1 MTLFLRRGL
10 LGALAV
16 AALLLA
22 GPASAHHLMG
32 FFHLEPTPLSGLI
45 SGMMHPILGPDHLLF
60 LLAIGLVGLHRPRA
74 WVVALLA
81 CGLVGAG
88 LGLVVPGVAAVEPLV
103 ALSLVCTGLVLA
115 GKLPAAV
122 LIPSVALHGYALSG
136 SVIGWEPTPIACYL
150 IGLLIS
156 QAALLTLGLT
166 LVQRWG
172 QQLSNSARSTLTGLL
187 IGIGLAFTWTAVIP

>member
-10 LGALAV
+10 LGALAC

-45 SGMMHPILGPDHLLF
+45 SGLMHPILGPDHLLF
-60 LLAIGLVGLHRPRA
+60 LLAIGLVGLQRPRT

-81 CGLVGAG
+81 CGLLGAG
-88 LGLVVPGVAAVEPLV
+88 LGLVTPGLAAVEPLV
-103 ALSLVCTGLVLA
+103 ALSLVGTGLVLA
-115 GKLPAAV
+115 GRLPAAV
-122 LIPSVALHGYALSG
+122 LVPSIALHGYALSG
-136 SVIGWEPTPIACYL
+136 SVIGWEATPIAFYL

-156 QAALLTLGLT
+156 QAGLLTLGLT
-166 LVQRWG
+166 LVNRWG
-172 QQLSNSARSTLTGLL
+172 RQLSSSARSTLTGLL
-187 IGIGLAFTWTAVIP
+187 IGIGLAFTWSSVIP